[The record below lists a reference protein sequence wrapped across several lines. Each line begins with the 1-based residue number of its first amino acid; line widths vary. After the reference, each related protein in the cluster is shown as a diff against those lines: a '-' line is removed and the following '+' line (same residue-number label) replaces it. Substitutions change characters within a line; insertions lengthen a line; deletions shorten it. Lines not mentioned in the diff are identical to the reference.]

1 MLKNTK
7 ETFIDNITKI
17 QNAQT
22 GDTYFVSD
30 DIDDYQKREKCF
42 ILIKNKIYFGKEG
55 NTHADLMQ
63 KIKVKDTRNY
73 ILGNVIND
81 NNVSIQEIIEN
92 DDFVELENFS
102 NIVKYIPK
110 LRKHFLTENIFFST
124 YDLEHN
130 NYFLTKIA

>member
-7 ETFIDNITKI
+7 ETYIDNIAKI

-22 GDTYFVSD
+22 GDIYFVSD

-42 ILIKNKIYFGKEG
+42 VLVNNKIYFSKAGD
-55 NTHADLMQ
+55 THADLMQ
-63 KIKVKDTRNY
+63 KIEEKDTRNY
-73 ILGNVIND
+73 LLGNIID
-81 NNVSIQEIIEN
+81 SNNISIQEIIEN

-102 NIVKYIPK
+102 NIVKYVPI
-110 LRKHFLTENIFFST
+110 LRKYFFTENIFFSI

-130 NYFLTKIA
+130 NYFLTKVA

>member
-30 DIDDYQKREKCF
+30 DIDDYKKREKCF
-42 ILIKNKIYFGKEG
+42 VLINNKIYFSKKG

-73 ILGNVIND
+73 ILGNVINY

-130 NYFLTKIA
+130 NYFLTKIE